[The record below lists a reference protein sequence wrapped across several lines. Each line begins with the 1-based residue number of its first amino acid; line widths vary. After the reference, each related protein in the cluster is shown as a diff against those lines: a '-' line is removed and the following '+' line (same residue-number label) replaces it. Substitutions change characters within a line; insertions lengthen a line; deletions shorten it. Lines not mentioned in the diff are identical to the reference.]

1 METEVK
7 LMDTNLLEAT
17 RFLVLTMDKEEL
29 ERSPLKRYLP
39 RRRKVEG
46 KKTGKLGLTT
56 ANSLAPGVNDM
67 SQWEWS
73 NVVIDSQVEKE
84 IIAEALARM
93 VGIFCET
100 QTYTFGGEIY
110 RQLKGLPIGP
120 RLTCAIARIVM
131 SKFDSMMTKR
141 LSELRLKVN
150 LLIRY
155 MDDIRKLLQ
164 AIKSG
169 TVYKDGKLGY
179 CREKDILD
187 RSKSDERITA
197 DLLLEIMNELLP
209 GIQFTAE
216 IGEEF
221 PGEWGLP
228 TLDTVMRVSEDDP
241 TPH

>member
-17 RFLVLTMDKEEL
+17 RFLALTMDKKEVEK
-29 ERSPLKRYLP
+29 SPLREYIP

-67 SQWEWS
+67 TQWVWKDVE
-73 NVVIDSQVEKE
+73 IDSQVEKE

-100 QTYTFGGEIY
+100 QTYTFGGDIY

-131 SKFDSMMTKR
+131 NKFDSMMTKR
-141 LSELRLKVN
+141 LLELQLKIK
-150 LLIRY
+150 LFIRY
-155 MDDIRKLLQ
+155 MDDIRKFLR

-169 TVYKDGKLGY
+169 T
-179 CREKDILD
+179 I
-187 RSKSDERITA
+187 
-197 DLLLEIMNELLP
+197 
-209 GIQFTAE
+209 
-216 IGEEF
+216 
-221 PGEWGLP
+221 
-228 TLDTVMRVSEDDP
+228 
-241 TPH
+241 

>member
-1 METEVK
+1 M
-7 LMDTNLLEAT
+7 A
-17 RFLVLTMDKEEL
+17 
-29 ERSPLKRYLP
+29 
-39 RRRKVEG
+39 
-46 KKTGKLGLTT
+46 
-56 ANSLAPGVNDM
+56 
-67 SQWEWS
+67 Q
-73 NVVIDSQVEKE
+73 
-84 IIAEALARM
+84 
-93 VGIFCET
+93 
-100 QTYTFGGEIY
+100 
-110 RQLKGLPIGP
+110 

-141 LSELRLKVN
+141 LSELRLKTN

-155 MDDIRKLLQ
+155 MDDIRKLLR

-169 TVYKDGKLGY
+169 TVYKEGKLGY

-187 RSKSDERITA
+187 RNKSDERITA

-228 TLDTVMRVSEDDP
+228 TLDTVMRVSEDA
-241 TPH
+241 PHPSLVGRKIQYRFYR

>member
-1 METEVK
+1 M
-7 LMDTNLLEAT
+7 
-17 RFLVLTMDKEEL
+17 
-29 ERSPLKRYLP
+29 
-39 RRRKVEG
+39 EG

-67 SQWEWS
+67 SQWEWP

-100 QTYTFGGEIY
+100 QTYTFGGDIY

-120 RLTCAIARIVM
+120 RLTCALARIVM
-131 SKFDSMMTKR
+131 NKFDSMMTKR
-141 LSELRLKVN
+141 LLELQLKIK
-150 LLIRY
+150 LFIRY
-155 MDDIRKLLQ
+155 MDDVRKFLR

-169 TVYKDGKLGY
+169 TIYKDGKLGY

-187 RSKSDERITA
+187 RSKSDERIKA

-209 GIQFTAE
+209 GIKFTAE

-221 PGEWGLP
+221 PGGA
-228 TLDTVMRVSEDDP
+228 THS
-241 TPH
+241 